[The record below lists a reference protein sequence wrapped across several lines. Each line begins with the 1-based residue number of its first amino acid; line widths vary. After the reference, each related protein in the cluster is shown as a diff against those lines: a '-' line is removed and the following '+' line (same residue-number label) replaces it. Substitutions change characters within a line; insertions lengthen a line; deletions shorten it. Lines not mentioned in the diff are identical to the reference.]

1 MPITPSAF
9 LNEALPELYAR
20 GVALLRAKADG
31 GDARAKARLD
41 DVVAASGTGLVTIPG
56 HASVWLTVGGGA
68 MKASSDRP
76 AGVPVRLVAEFPAEA
91 AVHLLKLAEQK
102 NALADD
108 RAAIAA
114 ARTSSKRFEDAVA
127 GRKLSGEFTL
137 KDPEILYDDVVVK
150 FALNVDALP
159 AKPAFT
165 AELKYE
171 DLIALKEKKLQ
182 PQQLLTGGKLRLK
195 GDYSAA
201 MQIAMQMMAQ
211 AGKK

>member
-9 LNEALPELYAR
+9 LNEALPELYAK
-20 GVALLRAKADG
+20 GVALLRAKAES
-31 GDARAKARLD
+31 GDAKAKSRLD
-41 DVVAASGTGLVTIPG
+41 NVVNASGTGQITIPG
-56 HASVWLTVGGGA
+56 HATVWLTVGNGT
-68 MKASSDRP
+68 MKATADRP

-102 NALADD
+102 SVMGDD

-127 GRKLSGEFTL
+127 GKKLIGTFTL
-137 KDPEILYDDVVVK
+137 KEPEILYDDVVVR
-150 FALNVDALP
+150 FALNADALP
-159 AKPAFT
+159 DKPAFT

-171 DLIALKEKKLQ
+171 DLMQVVSKKLQ
-182 PQQLLTGGKLRLK
+182 PQQLLTTGKLRLK